1 MAACATK
8 LCDADRLAALPSYNE
23 TSQYPVS
30 AGSRVLPRYEN
41 CRNAVISA
49 LEKKGYY
56 WRAVD
61 SIARETGLQ
70 QAEVRAEL
78 QDLIREGI
86 VVRAPRKDARG
97 RVLYTTRKHYRE
109 TRGFLTKLASALANQ
124 IL

>member
-8 LCDADRLAALPSYNE
+8 LCDADCLAVLPSYNE

-30 AGSRVLPRYEN
+30 AGSRVFQRDEN
-41 CRNAVISA
+41 RRDAVISA

-56 WRAVD
+56 WRAVN

-70 QAEVRAEL
+70 QTEVKAEL
-78 QDLIREGI
+78 QDLIKEGI
-86 VVRAPRKDARG
+86 VVRAPRKDVRG

-124 IL
+124 II